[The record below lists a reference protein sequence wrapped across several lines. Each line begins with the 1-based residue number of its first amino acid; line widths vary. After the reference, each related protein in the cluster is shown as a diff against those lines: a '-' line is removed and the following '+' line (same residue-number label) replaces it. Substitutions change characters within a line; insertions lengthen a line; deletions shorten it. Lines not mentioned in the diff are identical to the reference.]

1 MWEVSGGA
9 DLELETR
16 GRLLLP
22 CYNDILLFLALVSLD
37 RGSLTEGSWYRDLQV
52 GTRGYNGMSRLSP
65 IENASVGK
73 YERID

>member
-1 MWEVSGGA
+1 VWEVSGGA

-37 RGSLTEGSWYRDLQV
+37 MGSLTEGSW
-52 GTRGYNGMSRLSP
+52 
-65 IENASVGK
+65 
-73 YERID
+73 